1 MVPVPVPVL
10 VPGQTKP
17 LKILTI
23 DGGGLQA
30 ISTLLILDE
39 LLSAIAK
46 NNGVQQRKP
55 RPCDVFDTIAG
66 IGAGGWLAL
75 LLGRFHMDITSCL
88 SEWYKITQNIAPR
101 SGAEEMW
108 MRLTQH
114 CYFNPD
120 RLVDQVNRLTRI
132 YGTGDNLFADDN
144 GGIRTRHV
152 FVAALRS
159 DAKEYNLFRTYAIP
173 ASAKLPKK
181 LREGPANP
189 EEFKISRAF
198 GVTGA
203 AKYFTPHWKEQMAKS
218 GKITFSDTKFPKP
231 HNITELALDEMW
243 GIYGT
248 EVPLSVIVNIGPGI
262 PNTFDVRQ
270 IARRFSWGLKVPHNT
285 SAPLK
290 RSRSPP
296 AEDERQPKKRNTD
309 KKAQE
314 DHVGPSVRF
323 HDSTDRDEGISKQGS
338 RKSSVPRIDTFGSI
352 KDRNMDVKLRRDE
365 TKIESDV
372 KAKLE
377 HIYKGGSALY
387 YRLALDQA
395 PRGTTQ
401 NDSSASGAAL
411 DATLEYLE
419 STSVGLMIDDIA
431 QRIPSMNQ
439 DAQIPALVC

>member
-1 MVPVPVPVL
+1 MVPLPN
-10 VPGQTKP
+10 KP

-30 ISTLLILDE
+30 ISTLVILDE

-75 LLGRFHMDITSCL
+75 MLGRFHMDITSCL

-101 SGAEEMW
+101 SGPEEMW

-120 RLVDQVNRLTRI
+120 RLVEQVDRLTKI
-132 YGTGDNLFADDN
+132 YGTGEYLFTDDTA
-144 GGIRTRHV
+144 GVRTRHV

-159 DAKEYNLFRTYAIP
+159 DGKGYNLFRTYPIP
-173 ASAKLPKK
+173 TSAKLPKK
-181 LREGPANP
+181 LLEGPVNP
-189 EEFKISRAF
+189 DKFKISRAF

-203 AKYFTPHWKEQMAKS
+203 AKYFTPRWKEHMATS

-243 GIYGT
+243 GIYGI

-270 IARRFSWGLKVPHNT
+270 IARRFSWGIKVSHNEV
-285 SAPLK
+285 APLK

-296 AEDERQPKKRNTD
+296 SEDERQPKKRNTD
-309 KKAQE
+309 KKADKDPE
-314 DHVGPSVRF
+314 GPSVRF
-323 HDSTDRDEGISKQGS
+323 HESMDGTDGVSKRGA
-338 RKSSVPRIDTFGSI
+338 RKSSVARIDTFGSV
-352 KDRNMDVKLRRDE
+352 KDRQMDVKLKRDE
-365 TKIESDV
+365 TNIELDI
-372 KAKLE
+372 KKKLDN
-377 HIYKGGSALY
+377 IYEGGSKLY
-387 YRLALDQA
+387 YRLALEQA

-411 DATLEYLE
+411 NATLDYLQRP
-419 STSVGLMIDDIA
+419 TVGLTIDEIA
-431 QRIPSMNQ
+431 QRMPKMNQ
-439 DAQIPALVC
+439 GAQNIALVC